1 MAKLSLSFRN
11 KIFLMTIPIV
21 FFVVFMVTGAYSFLN
36 RREQMK
42 QIKETSGTLSENLNK
57 QLLPFVVSGN
67 FDPLSSFL
75 SNLTTDKNVLYA
87 VIQDQSGKAVAQSGN
102 AEDFLAKK
110 SKTKNTYT
118 SDIYSVQKY
127 FNPDSDSW
135 VMEAQVPLFE
145 SNVKYGTVRI
155 GYAHELITS
164 GTGRTLKIGL
174 FAGGMGL
181 LISLGLSFLT
191 FYTVT
196 TPVKNFIKD
205 IKIIA
210 NGNLDHKVNIRSR
223 NEIGQLAAEFN
234 QLTENLKNTLAEKDD
249 YANRLSD
256 LNVNLERKVRER
268 TLALEEA
275 NQALQKAYKELQNA
289 QAQLVQSEKMAS
301 LGQLVAGIAHEV
313 NNPVSFIYGNMDHLT
328 EYINDI
334 KKVLAG
340 FMGLKSLNLEEKQQI
355 DNLVQETDLDFLLK
369 DLDKL
374 IKSCKN
380 GAERTKDIVVALRS
394 FSRLDE
400 AALKD
405 ADIHEGI
412 DSTLE
417 ILTHNYKNRITVHKE
432 YGNIP
437 KIRCYAS
444 QLNQVFMNLLANASQ
459 AIENNGDVWIKTQKK
474 GENVLIS
481 IRDTGNGISEEN
493 MKKLFTPFFTT
504 KPIGQG
510 TGLGLGISY
519 GIIEK
524 HNGRI
529 WAESKVGA
537 GTTFNIEL
545 PLEGPKEE
553 DAKA

>member
-1 MAKLSLSFRN
+1 MGKPSLSFRN

-36 RREQMK
+36 SREQMK
-42 QIKETSGTLSENLNK
+42 QIKETSGVLSKNLNK
-57 QLLPFVVSGN
+57 QLLPFVASGN
-67 FDPLSSFL
+67 FGPLSGFL
-75 SNLTTDKNVLYA
+75 NNLTTDKNVLYA
-87 VIQDQSGKAVAQSGN
+87 VIQDQNGKVIAQSENAGN
-102 AEDFLAKK
+102 FPANK
-110 SKTKNTYT
+110 SKIKNTYT

-127 FNPDSDSW
+127 FNPGSDRW

-145 SNVKYGTVRI
+145 GSVKYGTVRI
-155 GYAHELITS
+155 GYARELITS
-164 GTGRTLKIGL
+164 GAGRALKIGL
-174 FAGGMGL
+174 FAGGVGL
-181 LISLGLSFLT
+181 LISLGASFLT
-191 FYTVT
+191 AYTIT
-196 TPVKNFIKD
+196 KPVKNFIKD
-205 IKIIA
+205 IKIIS
-210 NGNLDHKVNIRSR
+210 NGDLDHKVNIRSK
-223 NEIGQLAAEFN
+223 NEIGRLAAEFN

-256 LNVNLERKVRER
+256 LNVNLEKKVRER
-268 TLALEEA
+268 TLALEES
-275 NQALQKAYKELQNA
+275 NRELQKAYKELQDA

-313 NNPVSFIYGNMDHLT
+313 NNPVSFIYGNMDHLE
-328 EYINDI
+328 EYTNDI

-340 FMGLKSLNLEEKQQI
+340 FMGLKSLNPEERQRI
-355 DNLVQETDLDFLLK
+355 DDLIQETDLDFLLK

-380 GAERTKDIVVALRS
+380 GAERTKDIVAALRS

-400 AALKD
+400 AAIKD

-432 YGNIP
+432 YGDIP
-437 KIRCYAS
+437 KVRCFAS
-444 QLNQVFMNLLANASQ
+444 QLNQVFMNLLANAAQ
-459 AIENNGDVWIKTQKK
+459 AIENKGDVWIKTQIS
-474 GENVLIS
+474 GGNVIIS
-481 IRDTGNGISEEN
+481 IKDNGKGISEEN
-493 MKKLFTPFFTT
+493 MKRLFTPFFTT
-504 KPIGQG
+504 KPVGQG
-510 TGLGLGISY
+510 TGLGLSISY

-529 WAESKVGA
+529 WAESKAGA

-545 PLEGPKEE
+545 PLEGPKE